1 LGAAVAFA
9 VFFFVV
15 VVGAAD
21 AEPAPRKRATD
32 KTPIQIVEL
41 FFNFDS

>member
-1 LGAAVAFA
+1 LGAGAAFEL
-9 VFFFVV
+9 FFF

-41 FFNFDS
+41 FFNFGS